1 MTDIEPQKPKAFE
14 ALRTRLV
21 PHLWLWRMQLVGILA
36 ILVLPWFVWSYCRI
50 EPGPDQLAVL
60 IRKTGEDLPSG
71 QIIAQDAKYKGI
83 QLEVLPEGRYFYNPY
98 SWDWRLWRI
107 TEVPAGKV
115 GVLTRLYG
123 SDLAP
128 GQIIAN
134 AQSRG
139 IVDAVLRPGKHR
151 INPFAYGVELFDAIT
166 VHPGSVGVVTSLVG
180 QDVLHGQVSA
190 EQRNRFLVAEG
201 FKGVVP
207 QTLDP
212 GTYYLNPYRYSIVE
226 VTLQSQ
232 RFVMSGDD
240 AISFLTLDG
249 FTVQVEG
256 TVEFGMT
263 RDKVAE
269 LTHRVG
275 DMDDILKKII
285 LPRAR
290 GFSRIEGSK
299 HPAINFIVGE
309 TRQQFQNNLE
319 THLRG
324 VCEEWGV
331 AIRSVLIRNIVPPD
345 GIASVI
351 RDREV
356 SVQNA
361 RKFEQQ
367 IEQARSKAELTRQE
381 MLAEQNKAKVEAETI
396 RIQAVIQADQ
406 ELSVK
411 ITRAQRE
418 LEVARLENQAAEAQ
432 AQAILAKAEGDRD
445 VIRLDNQAQAGV
457 LKAQSQAFP
466 SGMALARYGLYHK
479 IGPRIGSILGS
490 DTGSLGSLF
499 TPYLSEHLSEPEKKP

>member
-1 MTDIEPQKPKAFE
+1 MNDIRKSQIFE
-14 ALRTRLV
+14 AIWMHRAHRL
-21 PHLWLWRMQLVGILA
+21 WRWRMQLIAVLGT
-36 ILVLPWFVWSYCRI
+36 LVLPWFLWTYCRI

-60 IRKTGEDLPSG
+60 IHKTGEDLPSG
-71 QIIAQDAKYKGI
+71 QIIAPNTDYKGI

-98 SWDWRLWRI
+98 TWDWRLWRI

-123 SDLAP
+123 TELAP

-134 AQSRG
+134 DQSRG
-139 IVDAVLRPGKHR
+139 IVEAVLRPGKHR
-151 INPFAYGVELFDAIT
+151 VNPYAYRVELFDAIT

-180 QDVLHGQVSA
+180 QDVLHGQVPTD
-190 EQRNRFLVAEG
+190 QRNRFLVLDG
-201 FKGVVP
+201 MKGVVT
-207 QTLDP
+207 QVLDP
-212 GTYYLNPYRYSIVE
+212 GSYYLNPYQFSIVE

-232 RFVMSGDD
+232 RFIMSGDD

-256 TVEFGMT
+256 TVEFGVT

-275 DMDDILKKII
+275 DMDDVLKKVI

-319 THLRG
+319 AHLRG

-345 GIASVI
+345 AIARVI

-381 MLAEQNKAKVEAETI
+381 MLAEQNKAKVEAETSQ
-396 RIQAVIQADQ
+396 IQAIIQAEQ

-411 ITRAQRE
+411 ITQAQRE
-418 LEVARLENQAAEAQ
+418 LAVAQLENQAAEAQ

-445 VIRLDNQAQAGV
+445 VVRLNNHAQAGV
-457 LKAQSQAFP
+457 LKAQALAFP
-466 SGMALARYGLYHK
+466 SGRALARYSLYHK
-479 IGPRIGSILGS
+479 LGPRIRNILAS
-490 DTGSLGSLF
+490 DAGGLGGLF
-499 TPYLSEHLSEPEKKP
+499 TPYLSETEKSP